1 MSRSFGATS
10 LTTRSPIRSSP
21 ALTASRPAA
30 IRSDVVLPQPDGPT
44 STIRDPSSTLR
55 FRSETA
61 TVPSSN
67 TFVTPSNTI
76 SATTSPP
83 VDHDRRVLEPDHRHV
98 VATRARKQQ
107 HDRLRRLVLRDR
119 RAVPHRRVHD
129 DAGAGGHPEPPEGVE
144 RWRPVRLLGMIGRRE
159 VYEAPAAHRHD
170 RLLRAEVSLRPI
182 EPRRRR
188 RLEVEVPDA
197 PSTSVVFELDRLG
210 PPAPAGAGR
219 VVRT

>member
-10 LTTRSPIRSSP
+10 LTPRSPIRSSP

-83 VDHDRRVLEPDHRHV
+83 VDHDRRVLESDHRHV
-98 VATRARKQQ
+98 VATGARKKQ
-107 HDRLRRLVLRDR
+107 HDRLRGLVLRDR
-119 RAVPHRRVHD
+119 RAVPPRRVHD

-144 RWRPVRLLGMIGRRE
+144 RRQPVRLLGMIGRRDVDE
-159 VYEAPAAHRHD
+159 TPAAHRHE
-170 RLLRAEVSLRPI
+170 RLLRAEGSLRPSQTRR
-182 EPRRRR
+182 PRRPGG
-188 RLEVEVPDA
+188 EGPD
-197 PSTSVVFELDRLG
+197 G
-210 PPAPAGAGR
+210 
-219 VVRT
+219 